1 MQLLRRSGAYLIFL
15 LLCFAFGISACRLPL
30 VPAAL
35 PSGYAYSASQ
45 PATASP
51 SPAASTRTPF
61 VPLPVTPTPTQT
73 LTPTP
78 TATFTPTAT
87 LTATPL
93 PAEAYLSGLYGY
105 PQAYELSCESRSAA
119 DWARYFGVAIDEL
132 DFLSRLPHSD
142 DPNLGFVG
150 SPHGWYGQIP
160 PQPYG
165 VHARPVARL
174 LRDYGLD
181 AKAHTGFTFQQ
192 LQAEISTGRPVI
204 VWVVGQVVPGTAETY
219 TTQAG
224 EKVTVARFEHT
235 VIVTGYG
242 PDSVTVLDNHLVYS
256 RSLSQ
261 FLDSWGVLG
270 SLAVTLQPY

>member
-1 MQLLRRSGAYLIFL
+1 MQLLRRSGGFLIFL
-15 LLCFAFGISACRLPL
+15 LLCFAFGISACRMPL
-30 VPAAL
+30 APANP
-35 PSGYAYSASQ
+35 PSGYAFSASQ

-51 SPAASTRTPF
+51 SPVQPTRTPF
-61 VPLPVTPTPTQT
+61 VPLPVTPTPTHT

-78 TATFTPTAT
+78 TATFTPTST
-87 LTATPL
+87 PTATPL
-93 PAEAYLSGLYGY
+93 PDQAYISGLYGF
-105 PQAYELSCESRSAA
+105 PQAFELSCESRSAA
-119 DWARYFGVAIDEL
+119 DWARSFGVAIDEL
-132 DFLSRLPHSD
+132 DFLSRLPRSD
-142 DPNLGFVG
+142 DPNQGFVG

-174 LRDYGLD
+174 LRDYGLA

-192 LQAEISTGRPVI
+192 LQAEISAGRPVI
-204 VWVVGQVVPGTAETY
+204 VWVIGQVVPGTPEIY

-242 PDSVTVLDNHLVYS
+242 SDSVTVLDNHLVYS

-270 SLAVTLQPY
+270 SLAVTLQP